1 MWRDFRHTKPL
12 DAKPFPIGTSDLSR
26 NAIRTLQ
33 LRCFM
38 KLGGRE
44 DTNQNFWLHPQ
55 GFDMLIQSC
64 IPETEG
70 KEDKDLALQN
80 QAKSCKIR
88 NKTATQSNTEQHK
101 MTSPND
107 PEKQKRAE

>member
-1 MWRDFRHTKPL
+1 VVDEPL
-12 DAKPFPIGTSDLSR
+12 AGTCGGIFATPSRWMLKPFPIGTSDLSR

-88 NKTATQSNTEQHK
+88 NKTATQSNTK
-101 MTSPND
+101 
-107 PEKQKRAE
+107 